1 MDMESYQ
8 QIFNLTT
15 PTITFPT
22 IERKKLLT
30 ITSKLVVG
38 LIYENN
44 KKEKRVMIIK
54 EIPKF
59 CDPTLIRVLKLVKK
73 KNIDVKHGYEDPKMS
88 DNDVEYL
95 RFYEEYIKDRLRH
108 QDQIRRRELY
118 VIRRPLGPRRD
129 RLE

>member
-108 QDQIRRRELY
+108 QDQIR
-118 VIRRPLGPRRD
+118 
-129 RLE
+129 